1 MSELRRV
8 ALISPY
14 ALDIYGGVQ
23 EQVLGMSRELVR
35 RGLDVLVLSPE
46 GGELISETPARVE
59 RYGGCVRV
67 PANGSQAPIT
77 LSPTASK
84 RVRQAIER
92 FSPDVVHIHEPFAPL
107 LSYAEL
113 FSGAERARVGTFHR
127 SGGGPAYQL
136 TRPLLALLLRQLDAK
151 VAVSD
156 RAAETLQK
164 ATGASSTVLFNGF
177 EMDRFAQQS
186 RVQQPRDT
194 EPFALFVGRFES
206 RKGARVAI
214 EAVRGW
220 KKLGGPSLKL
230 LIAGDGPE
238 RESLERL
245 AGGDDAIT
253 FLGAVDDTVKR
264 DLLGRASILIAPSL
278 FGESFGMTLLEG
290 MASGAA
296 VVASDID
303 GYREA
308 AGGHA
313 TLFTPDDATDLRR
326 ALLVALATSPS
337 ARDAARLHSE
347 NWSMARL
354 IDDYL
359 PIYEAALARR

>member
-92 FSPDVVHIHEPFAPL
+92 FGPDVVHIHEPFAPL

-136 TRPLLALLLRQLDAK
+136 TRPLLVLLLRQLDAK

-156 RAAETLQK
+156 RAAETLQE

-186 RVQQPRDT
+186 RDT
-194 EPFALFVGRFES
+194 DPFALFVGRFES
-206 RKGARVAI
+206 RKGAHVAI

-238 RESLERL
+238 RESLEQL

-326 ALLVALATSPS
+326 ALLVALATSPR
-337 ARDAARLHSE
+337 ARDAARLHAE

-354 IDDYL
+354 MDDYL